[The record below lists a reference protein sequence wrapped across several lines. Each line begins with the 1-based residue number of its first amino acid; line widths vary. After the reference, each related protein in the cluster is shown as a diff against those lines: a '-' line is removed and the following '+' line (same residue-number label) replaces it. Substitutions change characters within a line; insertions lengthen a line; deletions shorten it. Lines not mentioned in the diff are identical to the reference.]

1 MAAETSMIQAFGRL
15 CRGPGAALDEV
26 RMSGILEAGIAGK
39 AAIVTGASSGLGAH
53 FARVL
58 ADAGAMVGLLARRK
72 DRLDRLAREL
82 GRGAVAIACDVT
94 DAPSVERAVAE
105 AWDQLGGIDIVV
117 NNSGMTSGAS
127 ALELDEAGWDRIVDT
142 NLKGAW
148 LVARAAAGRMI
159 AANRGGAVVNIAS
172 ILGLR
177 VAGRALPYAA
187 SKAGLIQLTEAL
199 ALEWA
204 RHGIRVNALA
214 PGYIR
219 TDLNAG
225 FFASAPGEAMIKRI
239 PARRLGDPA
248 DLDAPFLLLC
258 SEASRFMTGSTVV
271 VDGGHLQS
279 TL

>member
-1 MAAETSMIQAFGRL
+1 MG
-15 CRGPGAALDEV
+15 
-26 RMSGILEAGIAGK
+26 GILEAGIAGK

-53 FARVL
+53 FAKVL

-72 DRLDRLAREL
+72 DRLDKLAAEL
-82 GRGAVAIACDVT
+82 GKGAVAISCDVT
-94 DAPSVERAVAE
+94 DGNSVERAVAE
-105 AWDQLGGIDIVV
+105 AWEQLGGIDIVV
-117 NNSGMTSGAS
+117 NNSGMTSGEAG
-127 ALELDEAGWDRIVDT
+127 LEMDEATWDSVVDT

-148 LVARAAAGRMI
+148 LVAKAAAARMV
-159 AANRGGAVVNIAS
+159 AEKRGGAIVNIAS
-172 ILGLR
+172 ILGYR

-187 SKAGLIQLTEAL
+187 SKAGLIRMTEAL

-204 RHGIRVNALA
+204 RYGIRVNALA

-219 TDLNAG
+219 TDLNSD
-225 FFASAPGEAMIKRI
+225 FFASPAGEAMIKRI
-239 PARRLGDPA
+239 PMRRLGEQQ

-271 VDGGHLQS
+271 ADGGHLQS

>member
-1 MAAETSMIQAFGRL
+1 
-15 CRGPGAALDEV
+15 
-26 RMSGILEAGIAGK
+26 MSGILEAGIAGK

-58 ADAGAMVGLLARRK
+58 TRAGAMVGLLARRK
-72 DRLDRLAREL
+72 DRLEKLAAEL
-82 GRGAVAIACDVT
+82 GKGAVAIACDVT
-94 DAPSVERAVAE
+94 DGASVERAVAE
-105 AWDQLGGIDIVV
+105 AWEQFGGIDIVV
-117 NNSGMTSGAS
+117 NNSGMTSGDS
-127 ALELDEAGWDRIVDT
+127 ALELAEATWDSVVDT

-148 LVARAAAGRMI
+148 LVAKAAAARMI
-159 AANRGGAVVNIAS
+159 DAKRGGAVVNIAS
-172 ILGLR
+172 ILGYR

-187 SKAGLIQLTEAL
+187 SKAGLIRMTEAL

-219 TDLNAG
+219 TDLNSD
-225 FFASAPGEAMIKRI
+225 FFASAQGEAMIKRI
-239 PARRLGDPA
+239 PMRRLGELP

-258 SEASRFMTGSTVV
+258 SEASRFMTGSTLVA
-271 VDGGHLQS
+271 DGGHLQS

>member
-1 MAAETSMIQAFGRL
+1 
-15 CRGPGAALDEV
+15 
-26 RMSGILEAGIAGK
+26 MSGILERGIAGK
-39 AAIVTGASSGLGAH
+39 SAIVTGASSGLGAH

-58 ADAGAMVGLLARRK
+58 AGAGAMVGLLARRK
-72 DRLDRLAREL
+72 DLLDALAAEL
-82 GRGAVAIACDVT
+82 GKGAVAIACDVT
-94 DAPSVERAVAE
+94 DAASVERAMAE

-117 NNSGMTSGAS
+117 NNAGMTSGDS
-127 ALELDEAGWDRIVDT
+127 GLELDEATWDAIVDT
-142 NLKGAW
+142 NLKSAW
-148 LVARAAAGRMI
+148 LVAKAAATRMI
-159 AANRGGAVVNIAS
+159 EAKRGGAIVNIAS

-219 TDLNAG
+219 TDLNSD
-225 FFASAPGEAMIKRI
+225 FFASPAGEAMIKRI
-239 PARRLGDPA
+239 PARRLGELQ

-271 VDGGHLQS
+271 ADGGHLQS

>member
-1 MAAETSMIQAFGRL
+1 
-15 CRGPGAALDEV
+15 
-26 RMSGILEAGIAGK
+26 MSGILEAGVAGK

-58 ADAGAMVGLLARRK
+58 AGAGAMVGLLARRK
-72 DRLDRLAREL
+72 DRLDALAKEL
-82 GRGAVAIACDVT
+82 GKGAVAVACDVT
-94 DAPSVERAVAE
+94 DGASVERAVAE

-117 NNSGMTSGAS
+117 NNSGMTSSDS
-127 ALELDEAGWDRIVDT
+127 ALELAEATWDAIVDT

-148 LVARAAAGRMI
+148 LVAKAAATRM
-159 AANRGGAVVNIAS
+159 AAGQRAGTIVNIAS
-172 ILGLR
+172 ILGHR
-177 VAGRALPYAA
+177 VAGRAMPYAA
-187 SKAGLIQLTEAL
+187 SKAGLIRMTEAL

-219 TDLNAG
+219 TDLNSA
-225 FFASAPGEAMIKRI
+225 FFASPQGEAMIKRI
-239 PARRLGDPA
+239 PMRRLGEQV

-258 SEASRFMTGSTVV
+258 SEAGRFMTGSTLV

>member
-1 MAAETSMIQAFGRL
+1 
-15 CRGPGAALDEV
+15 
-26 RMSGILEAGIAGK
+26 MSGILEAGIAGK
-39 AAIVTGASSGLGAH
+39 AAIVTGASAGLGEH

-58 ADAGAMVGLLARRK
+58 TGAGAMVALLARRK
-72 DRLDRLAREL
+72 DRLDKLAREL
-82 GRGAVAIACDVT
+82 GKGAVAIQCDVT
-94 DAPSVERAVAE
+94 DGASVERAVAE

-117 NNSGMTSGAS
+117 NNSGMTSGDS
-127 ALELDEAGWDRIVDT
+127 GLELTEATWDSIIDT

-148 LVARAAAGRMI
+148 LVAKAAAARMI
-159 AANRGGAVVNIAS
+159 EAKRGGAIVNIAS

-187 SKAGLIQLTEAL
+187 SKAGVIQLTEAL

-204 RHGIRVNALA
+204 RYGIRVNALA

-219 TDLNAG
+219 TDLNAD
-225 FFASAPGEAMIKRI
+225 FFASPAGEAMIKRM
-239 PARRLGDPA
+239 PLRRLGELK

-258 SEASRFMTGSTVV
+258 SEAARYMTGSTVV
-271 VDGGHLQS
+271 ADGGHLQS